1 MSPNPR
7 TLTEKKS
14 CLLFPYKRLQ
24 PIWAGGCWWEKEE
37 GGGKEMA
44 AGRPCF
50 LSGILITASSNNS
63 FILPSQPPWEVYI
76 TSYQRTGE
84 RTKPD
89 NSCDLL
95 VVSHDQ
101 NPIPFKSNPVFPI
114 DSQFRV
120 NPLTSRRLCS
130 GTIAFTA
137 SVFKVRERP

>member
-1 MSPNPR
+1 
-7 TLTEKKS
+7 
-14 CLLFPYKRLQ
+14 
-24 PIWAGGCWWEKEE
+24 
-37 GGGKEMA
+37 MA

-76 TSYQRTGE
+76 TNYQRTGE

-101 NPIPFKSNPVFPI
+101 NAIPFKSNPVFPI
-114 DSQFRV
+114 DSQFGV

-137 SVFKVRERP
+137 SIFKVGRVLGTTAGLRAKQSFPSDEGEGEYGQGAARW